1 MPNTALPAAT
11 SAATDPNDQ
20 HTARHFRAPRGGA
33 DPADAEPYFEPRR
46 LARDLQG
53 GPGEAHRAQ
62 SSDER
67 GTRSRGLSQALLRLS
82 VELEEQTVAPDQLQD
97 ADLADSAAEQV
108 LDVPDGEGL
117 RLGDEA
123 SAARHQQQP
132 GERDRVHGHAGGVAP
147 RRSATI
153 CSARQ
158 ASRTRASE

>member
-1 MPNTALPAAT
+1 
-11 SAATDPNDQ
+11 
-20 HTARHFRAPRGGA
+20 
-33 DPADAEPYFEPRR
+33 AEPYLEPRR

-67 GTRSRGLSQALLRLS
+67 GTRSRGISQALLRLC

-117 RLGDEA
+117 RLGDEEI
-123 SAARHQQQP
+123 
-132 GERDRVHGHAGGVAP
+132 G
-147 RRSATI
+147 
-153 CSARQ
+153 
-158 ASRTRASE
+158 RASCRERGWGGEGAVEGQART